1 MRLRERFNFKDK
13 KIKVSM
19 LDGLNFHV
27 SELSKWKY
35 QKLSKNI
42 LAVAT
47 HGEVY
52 GWYFR
57 ERENPKVMTEE
68 KIEKRVR
75 MITEFASLREKSC
88 PEILRRVGD
97 EARGHLKRKLPQ
109 RPGGWFLVRVGQLY
123 PTP

>member
-1 MRLRERFNFKDK
+1 M
-13 KIKVSM
+13 
-19 LDGLNFHV
+19 DGLNFHV

-42 LAVAT
+42 LAVAA

-68 KIEKRVR
+68 KIEKGVR
-75 MITEFASLREKSC
+75 MIAEFASLREKSC
-88 PEILRRVGD
+88 HENLRGLGA
-97 EARGHLKRKLPQ
+97 EARGPLERKLPQ
-109 RPGGWFLVRVGQLY
+109 RPGGWFSVRVGQLY
-123 PTP
+123 PTH